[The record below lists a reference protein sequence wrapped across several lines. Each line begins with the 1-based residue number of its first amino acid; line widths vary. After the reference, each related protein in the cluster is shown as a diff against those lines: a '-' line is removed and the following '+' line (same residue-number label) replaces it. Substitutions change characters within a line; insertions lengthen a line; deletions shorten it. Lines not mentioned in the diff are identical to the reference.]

1 MPKIFPFLWLSSG
14 RIITHMEHRQ
24 KLRILL
30 VEDNPGD
37 VRLFQEALKG
47 CALPCKIRVA
57 RDGEDARNILFLHR
71 NGAEPLPDLI
81 VLDLNLP
88 KVTGDQ
94 ILLMVKADAEL
105 RSIPVVIL
113 SSSESKADI
122 QRSYENQASCYLVKP
137 PNLFDYLRMVQACG
151 DFWMSQAFL
160 PSRVPAANAQPA

>member
-1 MPKIFPFLWLSSG
+1 
-14 RIITHMEHRQ
+14 MEHRH
-24 KLRILL
+24 KIRILL

-47 CALPCKIRVA
+47 CALPCKVRVA
-57 RDGEDARNILFLHR
+57 RDGEDAKNILFLHR
-71 NGAEPLPDLI
+71 GGAEPLPDLI

-94 ILLMVKADAEL
+94 ILLLIKADPEL

-113 SSSESKADI
+113 SSSDNKADI

-137 PNLFDYLRMVQACG
+137 SNLFDYLRLVQACG

-160 PSRVPAANAQPA
+160 PSRVSGVNSQAM

>member
-1 MPKIFPFLWLSSG
+1 
-14 RIITHMEHRQ
+14 MEHRQ
-24 KLRILL
+24 KIRILL

-47 CALPCKIRVA
+47 CTLPCKVRVA

-71 NGAEPLPDLI
+71 ADAEPLPDLI

-88 KVTGDQ
+88 KLTGDQ
-94 ILLMVKADAEL
+94 ILLLIKADPEL

-113 SSSESKADI
+113 SSSDNKADI
-122 QRSYENQASCYLVKP
+122 QRSYENQAACYLVKP
-137 PNLFDYLRMVQACG
+137 PNLFDYLRMVKACG

-160 PSRVPAANAQPA
+160 PPRTPLTNAQTT